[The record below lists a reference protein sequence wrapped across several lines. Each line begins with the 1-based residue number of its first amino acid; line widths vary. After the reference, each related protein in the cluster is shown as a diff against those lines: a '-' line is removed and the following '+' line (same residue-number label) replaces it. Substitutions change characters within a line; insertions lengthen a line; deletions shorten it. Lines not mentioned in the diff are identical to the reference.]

1 MKILLKIAASILVF
15 VPGLLFV
22 TIKEIDRTPYQE
34 GDFYSET
41 ISTLDS
47 IQNFFEDLSDT
58 DSLLIG
64 HSKISITPA
73 AIVPLAGYGARD
85 PKEYDRI
92 LDSAFV
98 RTLVFQS
105 GEKKQVLISADLLI
119 IHPELRK
126 RVEERLKP
134 EWKAEE
140 LFFTATHT
148 HSGHGGWAPGVVG
161 KLFAGEFDEKH
172 LDFLADRISEAVLH
186 TETSGAAS
194 IQYGEMAVNDHVKNR
209 LVGNEGTEDPWL
221 KVVSIKTSEWK
232 GLFTTFSAHA
242 TCLGADSRRF
252 SGDYPAELCDQLERK
267 VDFAAF
273 AAGAVASM
281 GPETVAT
288 DDSVQVMELAT
299 SLSEQ
304 VEILSYMGMGELPTS
319 PLRSFRVPIYLR
331 DPSFKISKKLAL
343 RPWLFERL
351 VGSSPVYISVFQLG
365 KILIIGFPGDFSGE
379 LALPLYEEARNL
391 GYQLMITSFN
401 GGYIGYVPRDEW
413 FDLDKYETRTMSW
426 YGPDTGAYF
435 SEITLRILNL
445 IQTHDG
451 NH

>member
-1 MKILLKIAASILVF
+1 MGTLLLTLRLIN
-15 VPGLLFV
+15 
-22 TIKEIDRTPYQE
+22 RTPYSQS
-34 GDFYSET
+34 DFYQET
-41 ISTLDS
+41 LAALDS
-47 IQNFFEDLSDT
+47 IEGVIEWQLDV
-58 DSLLIG
+58 DSLEVG
-64 HSKISITPA
+64 YSKISITPA
-73 AIVPLAGYGARD
+73 TVVPLAGYGARD
-85 PKEYDRI
+85 PKEYERI
-92 LDSAFV
+92 QDSAFV

-105 GEKKQVLISADLLI
+105 GERKQALISADLLL
-119 IHPELRK
+119 IHPEQRK

-134 EWKAEE
+134 NWKAEE

-148 HSGHGGWAPGVVG
+148 HSGHGGWAPGAVG

-172 LDFLADRISEAVLH
+172 LDFLTDRISVAVLQV
-186 TETSGAAS
+186 ETSGGAS

-221 KVVSIKTSEWK
+221 KVVSIKTSEWE
-232 GLFTTFSAHA
+232 GLFSTFSAHA
-242 TCLGADSRRF
+242 TCFGADSRRF
-252 SGDYPAELCDQLERK
+252 SGDYPAELCEQLERE

-281 GPETVAT
+281 GPEIMAYE
-288 DDSVQVMELAT
+288 DSIQILELAT

-304 VEILSYMGMGELPTS
+304 VKFLSHIGMGQLPTS

-331 DPSFKISKKLAL
+331 DPSFKISKNLAL

-351 VGSSPVYISVFQLG
+351 VGSSPVYISVFQVG
-365 KILIIGFPGDFSGE
+365 KILIIGFPCDFSGE
-379 LALPLYEEARNL
+379 LALLLYEEARNL
-391 GYQLMITSFN
+391 GYQLIITSFN
-401 GGYIGYVPRDEW
+401 GGYIGYVPKDEW
-413 FDLDKYETRTMSW
+413 YDLDKYETRTMSW

-435 SEITLRILNL
+435 SEITLRILTL